1 MEDKHDAVEF
11 GERVPYS
18 VECNG
23 KTLVTNQKKTENAWD
38 PRYRNELQKRRLAA
52 LSGGGEKRIESQH
65 KKGKLTARERIEYL
79 FDAGSFVEINTLIEA
94 QNDRFGMGTK
104 RIPGD
109 GVVIGYGTINGR
121 VVYASAQDFTV
132 IGGTLG
138 EYHSQKIC
146 HIMDMALKMRA
157 PYVSINDSG
166 GARIEEGI
174 SSLDGYS
181 GIFYRNTKASGV
193 IPQISVIL
201 GPCAGGACY
210 SPAITDFIFM
220 SKHTANM
227 FITGPAV
234 VKSVLSEDVSADEL
248 GGAAVHASKSGVIHF
263 AYEDD
268 YSCLNGVKK
277 LLSYLPENCD
287 EKPPM
292 MIGKARDE
300 SYRLEEIVPDNHK
313 RLYNVKDVI
322 NAIVDVDSF
331 FEVQAEFAKNIVIG
345 FARIDGEVLG
355 IVANNPKGGLSGS
368 LDIDSSEKA
377 ARFVRFCDCFNI
389 PILTLVDV
397 PGFMPGTKQEHGG
410 IIRRGAKLLYA
421 YAEATVPKVTLIL
434 RKAFGGAY
442 IAMNS
447 KGMGADIVF
456 AWPIAQ
462 TAVMGAEGAVAIMN
476 GKQINAS
483 EDPAA
488 EKARLVADYENEFM
502 TPYIA
507 AEKGYIDEVILPEE
521 TRRKIRSA
529 FEALK
534 LKDRNAAG
542 FRAHGN
548 IPL

>member
-1 MEDKHDAVEF
+1 MSSLGQKA
-11 GERVPYS
+11 RP
-18 VECNG
+18 NG
-23 KTLVTNQKKTENAWD
+23 MVADTMWD
-38 PRYRNELQKRRLAA
+38 TKYREELNKRRAAALAGGGDRRIELQH
-52 LSGGGEKRIESQH
+52 S
-65 KKGKLTARERIEYL
+65 KGKLTARERLDYL
-79 FDAGSFVEINTLIEA
+79 FDEGSFVEINALIEA
-94 QNDRFGMGTK
+94 QDVRMGMDKK
-104 RIPGD
+104 RTPGD
-109 GVVIGYGTINGR
+109 GVIIGYGKINGR

-138 EYHSQKIC
+138 EYHSKKIC

-181 GIFYRNTKASGV
+181 GIFYRNTKASGI

-210 SPAITDFIFM
+210 SPAITDFVFM
-220 SKHTANM
+220 SKKNANM
-227 FITGPAV
+227 FITGPTV
-234 VKSVLSEDVSADEL
+234 VKAVIGEDISADEL
-248 GGAAVHASKSGVIHF
+248 GGAEIHSQKSGVVHF
-263 AYEDD
+263 AYDD
-268 YSCLNGVKK
+268 DKTCLDGVKK

-287 EKPPM
+287 EQPPFA
-292 MIGKARDE
+292 IGKARDE
-300 SYRLEEIVPDNHK
+300 SYLLEDIVSDNQ
-313 RLYNVKDVI
+313 RYIYNAKDVI
-322 NAIVDVDSF
+322 NTFVDADSF
-331 FEVQAEFAKNIVIG
+331 FEIQAEFATNILIG
-345 FARIDGEVLG
+345 LARMDGEVIG
-355 IVANNPKGGLSGS
+355 IVANNPGGGLGGS

-389 PILTLVDV
+389 PILTMVDV
-397 PGFMPGTKQEHGG
+397 PGFMPGTSQEHGG

-456 AWPIAQ
+456 AWPIAE
-462 TAVMGAEGAVAIMN
+462 TAVMGADGAVAIMN
-476 GKQINAS
+476 GKQIRNAA
-483 EDPAA
+483 DPAA
-488 EKARLVADYENEFM
+488 EQRKLVEQYEDNFM
-502 TPYIA
+502 NPYIA

-521 TRRKIRSA
+521 TRRKVRSA

-534 LKDRNAAG
+534 LKDRKEAG

>member
-1 MEDKHDAVEF
+1 MWDK
-11 GERVPYS
+11 
-18 VECNG
+18 
-23 KTLVTNQKKTENAWD
+23 K
-38 PRYRNELQKRRLAA
+38 YRDELACRRSSAM
-52 LSGGGEKRIESQH
+52 SGGGEKRIENQH
-65 KKGKLTARERIEYL
+65 KKGKLTARERLDCL
-79 FDAGSFVEINTLIEA
+79 FDKGSFVEINTLVES
-94 QNDRFGMGTK
+94 QDSHFGMDKK

-109 GVVIGYGTINGR
+109 GVVTGYGTVNGR

-138 EYHSQKIC
+138 EYHSKKIC
-146 HIMDMALKMRA
+146 HIMDMALQMKA

-181 GIFYRNTKASGV
+181 GIFYRNTKASGI
-193 IPQISVIL
+193 IPQISVIM

-220 SKHTANM
+220 TKRTANM

-234 VKSVLSEDVSADEL
+234 VKAVVGEDISAEEL
-248 GGAAVHASKSGVIHF
+248 GGADVHAAESGVVHF
-263 AYEDD
+263 TYDD
-268 YSCLNGVKK
+268 DKACLDGVKK

-287 EKPPM
+287 EKPPLV
-292 MIGKARDE
+292 IGKARDE
-300 SYRLEEIVPDNHK
+300 SYRLEEIVPDNQRK
-313 RLYNVKDVI
+313 SYDMKEVI
-322 NAIVDVDSF
+322 NAFVDTESF
-331 FEVQAEFAKNIVIG
+331 FEVHEEFARNIIVG
-345 FARIDGEVLG
+345 FARIDGETIGVVG
-355 IVANNPKGGLSGS
+355 NNPKGGMAGS

-389 PILTLVDV
+389 PLLTLVDV
-397 PGFMPGTKQEHGG
+397 PGFFPGSKQEHGG

-434 RKAFGGAY
+434 RKAYGGAY

-456 AWPIAQ
+456 AWPIAE
-462 TAVMGAEGAVAIMN
+462 TAVMGAEGAVGIMY
-476 GKQINAS
+476 GKQIAAS
-483 EDPAA
+483 QDPET
-488 EKARLVADYENEFM
+488 EKNRLVAEYEGQFM

-507 AEKGYIDEVILPEE
+507 AERGYIDEVILPEE
-521 TRRKIRSA
+521 TRGRIQSA

-534 LKDRNAAG
+534 LKDRQAAG

>member
-1 MEDKHDAVEF
+1 M
-11 GERVPYS
+11 
-18 VECNG
+18 
-23 KTLVTNQKKTENAWD
+23 WD
-38 PRYRNELQKRRLAA
+38 EKYRNELEQRRTSAFK
-52 LSGGGEKRIESQH
+52 GGGEKRIENQH
-65 KKGKLTARERIEYL
+65 NKGKLTARERIEYL
-79 FDAGSFVEINTLIEA
+79 FDEGSFVEINTLIEA
-94 QNDRFGMGTK
+94 QDLRFGMDKK
-104 RIPGD
+104 RVPGD

-121 VVYASAQDFTV
+121 TVYASAQDFTV

-138 EYHSQKIC
+138 EYHSKKIC
-146 HIMDMALKMRA
+146 HIMDMALKMRT

-181 GIFYRNTKASGV
+181 GIFYRNTKASGI

-210 SPAITDFIFM
+210 SPAITDFVFM
-220 SKHTANM
+220 TKKTANM

-234 VKSVLSEDVSADEL
+234 VKTVLSEDVSADEL
-248 GGAAVHASKSGVIHF
+248 GGASVHTTKSGVVHF
-263 AYEDD
+263 SYDNDYE
-268 YSCLNGVKK
+268 CLDGVKK

-287 EKPPM
+287 EKAPVS
-292 MIGKARDE
+292 IGKARDE
-300 SYRLEEIVPDNHK
+300 SYKLEEIVSDNQRRVYDIK
-313 RLYNVKDVI
+313 EVI
-322 NAIVDVDSF
+322 ETFADVDSF

-345 FARIDGEVLG
+345 FSRIDGEVIG
-355 IVANNPKGGLSGS
+355 IVANNPKGGLAGS

-389 PILTLVDV
+389 PLLTLVDV

-447 KGMGADIVF
+447 KGMGADLVF

-476 GKQINAS
+476 GKQIDSSDNPD
-483 EDPAA
+483 E
-488 EKARLVADYENEFM
+488 ERTRLVSDYENEFM

-507 AEKGYIDEVILPEE
+507 AEKGFIDEVILPEE
-521 TRRKIRSA
+521 TRQKIRSA
-529 FEALK
+529 FEALR

>member
-1 MEDKHDAVEF
+1 MWDLKYRQELEMRRADA
-11 GERVPYS
+11 Y
-18 VECNG
+18 
-23 KTLVTNQKKTENAWD
+23 
-38 PRYRNELQKRRLAA
+38 
-52 LSGGGEKRIESQH
+52 SGGGQKRIDSQH
-65 KKGKLTARERIEYL
+65 RKGKLTARERIEYL
-79 FDAGSFVEINTLIEA
+79 FDEGSFVEINTLIES
-94 QNDRFGMGTK
+94 QSCQFGMK
-104 RIPGD
+104 KMRHPGD
-109 GVVIGYGTINGR
+109 GVVTGYGRINRR
-121 VVYASAQDFTV
+121 VVYASIQDFTV

-138 EYHSQKIC
+138 EYHSKKIC

-157 PYVSINDSG
+157 PYISINDSG

-181 GIFYRNTKASGV
+181 GIFFRNTKASGI
-193 IPQISVIL
+193 IPQIAVIL

-210 SPAITDFIFM
+210 SPAIADFVFM
-220 SKHTANM
+220 SEKSANM

-234 VKSVLSEDVSADEL
+234 VSAVTGEKISADEL
-248 GGAAVHASKSGVIHF
+248 GGSNIHGKESGVVHF
-263 AYEDD
+263 VCEDD
-268 YSCLNGVKK
+268 YACLDSVRK
-277 LLSYLPENCD
+277 LLDYLPESCD
-287 EKPPM
+287 TLPPRK
-292 MIGKARDE
+292 IGKACDE
-300 SYRLEEIVPDNHK
+300 SQKLEEIVPDNQRKVYDVK
-313 RLYNVKDVI
+313 RVI
-322 NAIVDVDSF
+322 ETFADVDSF
-331 FEVQAEFAKNIVIG
+331 YEVQENFAPNIVIG
-345 FARIDGEVLG
+345 FGRLDGEVIG
-355 IVANNPKGGLSGS
+355 IVSNQPIALGGS
-368 LDIDSSEKA
+368 LDINASEKA

-389 PILTLVDV
+389 PLLTLVDV
-397 PGFMPGTKQEHGG
+397 PGFMPGKLQEHMG

-462 TAVMGAEGAVAIMN
+462 TAVMGAEGAVAIMCR
-476 GKQINAS
+476 KEIEMSA
-483 EDPAA
+483 DP
-488 EKARLVADYENEFM
+488 EMERKKRIQDYEDHFM

-534 LKDRNAAG
+534 QKNREAAG
-542 FRAHGN
+542 KRIHGN